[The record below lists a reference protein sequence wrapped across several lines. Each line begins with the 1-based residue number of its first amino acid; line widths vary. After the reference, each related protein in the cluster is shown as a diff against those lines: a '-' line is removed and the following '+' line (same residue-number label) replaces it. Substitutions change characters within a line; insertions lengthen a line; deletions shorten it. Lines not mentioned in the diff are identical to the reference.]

1 MNFKDK
7 VKSMKKTSV
16 ANATGSDAQVTDV
29 KENTAT
35 PTIEEGVLTH

>member
-16 ANATGSDAQVTDV
+16 ANATGSDAQVTYL
-29 KENTAT
+29 K
-35 PTIEEGVLTH
+35 